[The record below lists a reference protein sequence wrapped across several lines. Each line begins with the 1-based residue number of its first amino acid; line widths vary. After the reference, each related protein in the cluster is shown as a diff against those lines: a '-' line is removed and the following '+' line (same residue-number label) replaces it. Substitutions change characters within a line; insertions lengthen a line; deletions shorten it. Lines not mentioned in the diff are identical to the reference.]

1 MPQNAVQW
9 VILFA
14 GPLVGALIGYL
25 TNWLAVKM
33 LFRPRKA
40 LYIGKFHV
48 PFTPG
53 VIPRRKDALAS
64 ALGRM
69 VSEML
74 VRKEDLKESLCSE
87 AVSRTVAKT
96 VLSLPSVKEVGTQVV
111 SEEAYDKGRDKVLDF
126 MTDRILQGILAMDLG
141 EIIKKEATEA
151 VNTFTGSN
159 PLLKMFVSDQL
170 VATLTAPIA
179 GKVTEFLNADG
190 RVKLREALAEQIIPY
205 EDKPVAELVRNTERF
220 ESVLVNFYHT
230 LVKRY
235 ADAVVD
241 HVHIEKIVEDKIR
254 AMDPKD
260 LEALLLMVMKKE
272 LNALV
277 WLGVP
282 IGFIM
287 GCITMLTNLL
297 Q

>member
-1 MPQNAVQW
+1 MPQTFFEW
-9 VILFA
+9 MRFLS
-14 GPLVGALIGYL
+14 GPLIGALIGYL

-40 LYIGKFHV
+40 FYIGKFHV

-53 VIPRRKDALAS
+53 VIPRRKGALAK

-74 VRKEDLKESLCSE
+74 VKKEDLKESLCSE
-87 AVSRTVAKT
+87 SVSRTVAKT
-96 VLSLPSVKEVGTQVV
+96 VLSLPSVREVGAQVA
-111 SEEAYDKGRDKVLDF
+111 SEEKYAQGRDKVLDF
-126 MTDRILQGILAMDLG
+126 MTDRILQGILSLDLG
-141 EIIKKEATEA
+141 AIISREATA
-151 VNTFTGSN
+151 TVGTFTASN

-170 VATLTAPIA
+170 INTLTAPIA
-179 GKVTEFLNADG
+179 GKVTEFLEGDG
-190 RVKLREALAEQIIPY
+190 RVKLREALAEQITPY
-205 EDKPVAELVRNTERF
+205 EDKAIAELVGDADRF
-220 ESVLVNFYHT
+220 ESILVKFYHT

-241 HVHIEKIVEDKIR
+241 HIHLERIVEAKIN
-254 AMDPKD
+254 AMDPRE

-282 IGFIM
+282 IGMIM
-287 GCITMLTNLL
+287 GLITTLINWI
-297 Q
+297 

>member
-1 MPQNAVQW
+1 MPQTFFEW
-9 VILFA
+9 LRFLS
-14 GPLVGALIGYL
+14 GPLIGALIGYL

-40 LYIGKFHV
+40 LYIGKLHV

-53 VIPRRKDALAS
+53 VIPRRKGALAK

-74 VRKEDLKESLCSE
+74 VKKEDLKESLCSE
-87 AVSRTVAKT
+87 SVSRTVAKT
-96 VLSLPSVKEVGTQVV
+96 VLALPSVKEVGVQVLD
-111 SEEAYDKGRDKVLDF
+111 EAQYDRGRDKVLDF
-126 MTDRILQGILAMDLG
+126 MTDRILQGILALDLG
-141 EIIKKEATEA
+141 DIIAKEATA
-151 VNTFTGSN
+151 TVGTFTASN

-170 VATLTAPIA
+170 ITTLTAPIA
-179 GKVTEFLNADG
+179 GKVTDFLQADG
-190 RVKLREALAEQIIPY
+190 REKLREALAEQLAPY
-205 EDKPVAELVRNTERF
+205 ENTPVAELMADTARLE
-220 ESVLVNFYHT
+220 ELLKGFYRT

-241 HVHIEKIVEDKIR
+241 HIHLERIVEKKIN
-254 AMDPKD
+254 AMDPRE
-260 LEALLLMVMKKE
+260 LEDLLLMVMKKE

-287 GCITMLTNLL
+287 GLVTTLINWL
-297 Q
+297 

>member
-1 MPQNAVQW
+1 MPQTFFEW
-9 VILFA
+9 MRFLS
-14 GPLVGALIGYL
+14 GPIIGALIGYL

-40 LYIGKFHV
+40 LYIGKWHV

-53 VIPRRKDALAS
+53 VIPRRKGALAK

-87 AVSRTVAKT
+87 SVSRTVAKT
-96 VLSLPSVKEVGTQVV
+96 VLSLPSVKEVGLQVV
-111 SEEAYDKGRDKVLDF
+111 SEEKYETGRDMVLDF
-126 MTDRILQGILAMDLG
+126 MTDRILQGLLALDLG
-141 EIIKKEATEA
+141 EIITKEATA
-151 VNTFTGSN
+151 TVGTFTASN

-170 VATLTAPIA
+170 IATLTAPIA
-179 GKVTEFLNADG
+179 GKVADFLNADG
-190 RVKLREALAEQIIPY
+190 RVKLREALAEQITPY
-205 EDKPVAELVRNTERF
+205 EDKPIAELVGNTERF
-220 ESVLVNFYHT
+220 EGLLVRFYHT

-241 HVHIEKIVEDKIR
+241 HVHLERIVENKIN
-254 AMDPKD
+254 AMDPKE
-260 LEALLLMVMKKE
+260 LENLLLMVMKKE

-282 IGFIM
+282 IGFTM
-287 GCITMLTNLL
+287 GLITTLVNWL
-297 Q
+297 

>member
-1 MPQNAVQW
+1 MPETFFEW
-9 VILFA
+9 MRFLS
-14 GPLVGALIGYL
+14 GPLIGALIGYL

-40 LYIGKFHV
+40 LYIGKWHV

-53 VIPRRKDALAS
+53 VIPRRKAALAT

-74 VRKEDLKESLCSE
+74 VRKEDLKESLCSQS
-87 AVSRTVAKT
+87 VSRTVART
-96 VLSLPSVKEVGTQVV
+96 VLSLPSVKEVGMQVV
-111 SEEAYDKGRDKVLDF
+111 SEEKYEVGRDKVLDF

-141 EIIKKEATEA
+141 QIITKEATET
-151 VNTFTGSN
+151 VNTFTSSN

-170 VATLTAPIA
+170 IATLAAPIA
-179 GKVTEFLNADG
+179 GKVTDFLNADG
-190 RVKLREALAEQIIPY
+190 RVKLREALSEQLAPY
-205 EDKPVAELVRNTERF
+205 ESRPVAELMQDTEKF
-220 ESVLVNFYHT
+220 EALLVNFYHT

-241 HVHIEKIVEDKIR
+241 HVHLERIVEKKIN
-254 AMDPKD
+254 AMDPRE

-282 IGFIM
+282 IGFVM
-287 GCITMLTNLL
+287 GLITTLINWI
-297 Q
+297 

>member
-1 MPQNAVQW
+1 MPQTFLEWAF
-9 VILFA
+9 LLS
-14 GPLVGALIGYL
+14 GPLIGALIGYL

-40 LYIGKFHV
+40 IYIGKFHV

-53 VIPRRKDALAS
+53 VIPRRKAALAT

-87 AVSRTVAKT
+87 SVSRTVAKT
-96 VLSLPSVKEVGTQVV
+96 VLALPSVREVGLQMV
-111 SEEAYDKGRDKVLDF
+111 SEERYEQGRDKVLDF
-126 MTDRILQGILAMDLG
+126 MTDRILQGILSLDLG
-141 EIIKKEATEA
+141 EIISREATET
-151 VNTFTGSN
+151 VNTFAGSN

-170 VATLTAPIA
+170 IATLTAPIA
-179 GKVTEFLNADG
+179 GKVTDFLQGDG
-190 RVKLREALAEQIIPY
+190 RVKLREALAEQIGPY
-205 EDKPVAELVRNTERF
+205 EDKPIAELMGNAERL
-220 ESVLVNFYHT
+220 EEILVTFYRT

-241 HVHIEKIVEDKIR
+241 HVHLERIVEKKIN
-254 AMDPKD
+254 AMDPKE

-272 LNALV
+272 LNAIV

-287 GCITMLTNLL
+287 GCVTMLSNFL
-297 Q
+297 

>member
-1 MPQNAVQW
+1 MPQT
-9 VILFA
+9 LFEWLRFLS
-14 GPLVGALIGYL
+14 GPLIGALIGYL

-40 LYIGKFHV
+40 LYIGKWHI

-53 VIPRRKDALAS
+53 VIPRRKAALAT

-87 AVSRTVAKT
+87 SVSRTVAKT
-96 VLSLPSVKEVGTQVV
+96 VLALPSVREVGLQVV
-111 SEEAYDKGRDKVLDF
+111 DEERYEHGRDKVLDF
-126 MTDRILQGILAMDLG
+126 MTDRILQGILALDLG
-141 EIIKKEATEA
+141 EIITKEATET
-151 VNTFTGSN
+151 VNTFTNSN

-170 VATLTAPIA
+170 IATLTAPIA

-190 RVKLREALAEQIIPY
+190 RVKLREALAEQLTPY
-205 EDKPVAELVRNTERF
+205 EDRSIAELVGDAEKF
-220 ESVLVNFYHT
+220 EGVLVNFYHT

-241 HVHIEKIVEDKIR
+241 HVHLERIVEKKIN
-254 AMDPKD
+254 AMDPKE

-282 IGFIM
+282 IGFTM
-287 GCITMLTNLL
+287 GLITTIINWI
-297 Q
+297 

>member
-1 MPQNAVQW
+1 MPQTFLGW
-9 VILFA
+9 VILLA

-40 LYIGKFHV
+40 LYIGKFHI

-53 VIPRRKDALAS
+53 VIPRRKAALAT

-87 AVSRTVAKT
+87 SVSRTVART
-96 VLSLPSVKEVGTQVV
+96 VLSLPSVKEVGLQVLN
-111 SEEAYDKGRDKVLDF
+111 EEKYAAGRDKVLDF
-126 MTDRILQGILAMDLG
+126 FTDRILQGILAMDLG
-141 EIIKKEATEA
+141 EIITREATET
-151 VNTFTGSN
+151 VNTFTNSN

-170 VATLTAPIA
+170 IATLAAPIA
-179 GKVTEFLNADG
+179 DKVAVFLNNDG
-190 RVKLREALAEQIIPY
+190 RDKLREALDEQLTPY
-205 EDKPVAELVRNTERF
+205 EDKPIADMMQNTEKL
-220 ESVLVNFYHT
+220 EGLLVSFYHT

-241 HVHIEKIVEDKIR
+241 HIHLERIVEKKIN
-254 AMDPKD
+254 AMDPRE
-260 LEALLLMVMKKE
+260 LEDLLLMVMKKE

-287 GCITMLTNLL
+287 GCVTILVNLL
-297 Q
+297 

>member
-1 MPQNAVQW
+1 MPQTMFEW
-9 VILFA
+9 MRFLS
-14 GPLVGALIGYL
+14 GPLIGALIGYL

-40 LYIGKFHV
+40 LYIGKLHV

-53 VIPRRKDALAS
+53 VIPRRKAALAT
-64 ALGRM
+64 ALGKM

-74 VRKEDLKESLCSE
+74 VRKEDLKESLCSKS
-87 AVSRTVAKT
+87 VSRTVAKT
-96 VLSLPSVKEVGTQVV
+96 VLSLPSVREVGLQVV
-111 SEEAYDKGRDKVLDF
+111 SEEKYEGGKDKLLDF
-126 MTDRILQGILAMDLG
+126 MSDRILQGLLSLDLG
-141 EIIKKEATEA
+141 AIISHEAMQT
-151 VNTFTGSN
+151 VNTFTASN

-170 VATLTAPIA
+170 IQTLTTPIA
-179 GKVTEFLNADG
+179 GKVEEFLKADG
-190 RVKLREALAEQIIPY
+190 RVKLREALAEQITPY
-205 EDKPVAELVRNTERF
+205 EEKPIAELVGDAERF
-220 ESVLVNFYHT
+220 EEILVSFYHT

-241 HVHIEKIVEDKIR
+241 HMHLDRIVEKKIN
-254 AMDPKD
+254 AMDPRE

-282 IGFIM
+282 IGFTM
-287 GCITMLTNLL
+287 GLITTLINWL
-297 Q
+297 

>member
-1 MPQNAVQW
+1 MPQT
-9 VILFA
+9 LFEWLRFLS
-14 GPLVGALIGYL
+14 GPLIGALIGYL

-40 LYIGKFHV
+40 LYIGKLHV

-53 VIPRRKDALAS
+53 VIPRRKAALAT

-87 AVSRTVAKT
+87 AVSRTVAKS
-96 VLSLPSVKEVGTQVV
+96 VLSLPSVKEVGAQVV
-111 SEEAYDKGRDKVLDF
+111 SEERYEQGRDKLLDF
-126 MTDRILQGILAMDLG
+126 LTDRILQGILALDLG
-141 EIIKKEATEA
+141 EIITKEATA
-151 VNTFTGSN
+151 TVNTFTSSN

-170 VATLTAPIA
+170 IQTLTSPIA
-179 GKVTEFLNADG
+179 GKVTEYLNADG
-190 RVKLREALAEQIIPY
+190 RVKLREALAEQVTPY
-205 EDKPVAELVRNTERF
+205 EDKAIAELVGDVEKF
-220 ESVLVNFYHT
+220 EGVLVNFYHT

-241 HVHIEKIVEDKIR
+241 HVHLERIVEKKIN
-254 AMDPKD
+254 AMDPME

-282 IGFIM
+282 IGMIM
-287 GCITMLTNLL
+287 GLVTTIINWI
-297 Q
+297 

>member
-1 MPQNAVQW
+1 MPQTFWEW
-9 VILFA
+9 VRLLS
-14 GPLVGALIGYL
+14 GPLIGALIGYL

-40 LYIGKFHV
+40 LYIGKFHI

-53 VIPRRKDALAS
+53 VIPRRKPALAK

-87 AVSRTVAKT
+87 SVSRTVART
-96 VLSLPSVKEVGTQVV
+96 VLALPSVHTVGEQVV
-111 SEEAYDKGRDKVLDF
+111 GEEKYILGRDKVLDF
-126 MTDRILQGILAMDLG
+126 LTDRILQGILAMDLG
-141 EIIKKEATEA
+141 EIITKEATET
-151 VNTFTGSN
+151 VNTFTSSN

-170 VATLTAPIA
+170 IATLAAPIA
-179 GKVTEFLNADG
+179 GKVTDFLNADG
-190 RVKLREALAEQIIPY
+190 RVKLREALAEQLAEY
-205 EDKPVAELVRNTERF
+205 EDKPVAELMADRERL
-220 ESVLVNFYHT
+220 ENLLVSFYRT

-241 HVHIEKIVEDKIR
+241 HVHLEHIVEKKIN
-254 AMDPKD
+254 AMDPRE

-282 IGFIM
+282 IGFLM
-287 GCITMLTNLL
+287 GLFTTLL
-297 Q
+297 NWI

>member
-1 MPQNAVQW
+1 MPQTFLEW
-9 VILFA
+9 LRFLSGPVI
-14 GPLVGALIGYL
+14 GALIGYL

-40 LYIGKFHV
+40 LYIGKLHI

-53 VIPRRKDALAS
+53 VIPRRKGALAK

-96 VLSLPSVKEVGTQVV
+96 VLSLPSVKEVGAQVV
-111 SEEAYDKGRDKVLDF
+111 NEEKYGAGRDKVLDF

-141 EIIKKEATEA
+141 EIITKEATET
-151 VNTFTGSN
+151 VNTFTSSN

-170 VATLTAPIA
+170 IATLAAPIA
-179 GKVTEFLNADG
+179 GKVTDFLNAEG
-190 RVKLREALAEQIIPY
+190 RVKLREALAEQIAPY
-205 EDKPVAELVRNTERF
+205 EEKPIAELVGNTEKF
-220 ESVLVNFYHT
+220 ETILVNFYHT

-241 HVHIEKIVEDKIR
+241 HVHLERIVEKKIN
-254 AMDPKD
+254 AMDPKE

-287 GCITMLTNLL
+287 GLVTTLINWI
-297 Q
+297 

>member
-1 MPQNAVQW
+1 MPQTFFEW
-9 VILFA
+9 IRFLS
-14 GPLVGALIGYL
+14 GPLIGALIGYL

-40 LYIGKFHV
+40 LYIGKLHV

-53 VIPRRKDALAS
+53 VIPRRKAALAT

-87 AVSRTVAKT
+87 SVSRTVAKT
-96 VLSLPSVKEVGTQVV
+96 VLALPSVREVGLQVV
-111 SEEAYDKGRDKVLDF
+111 SEEKYEHGRDKVLDF
-126 MTDRILQGILAMDLG
+126 VTDRILQGILAMDLG
-141 EIIKKEATEA
+141 EIITKEATET
-151 VNTFTGSN
+151 VNTFTNSN

-170 VATLTAPIA
+170 IATLAAPIA
-179 GKVTEFLNADG
+179 GKVTDFLNDEG
-190 RVKLREALAEQIIPY
+190 RAKLREALAEQLTPY
-205 EDKPVAELVRNTERF
+205 EDKTIAELVGDTEKF
-220 ESVLVNFYHT
+220 EGILVNFYHT

-241 HVHIEKIVEDKIR
+241 HVHLERIVEKKIN
-254 AMDPKD
+254 AMDPKE

-282 IGFIM
+282 IGFVM
-287 GCITMLTNLL
+287 GLITTIINWI
-297 Q
+297 

>member
-1 MPQNAVQW
+1 MPQTFFEW
-9 VILFA
+9 MRFLS
-14 GPLVGALIGYL
+14 GPLIGALIGYL

-40 LYIGKFHV
+40 LYIGKWHV

-53 VIPRRKDALAS
+53 VIPRRKGALAK

-87 AVSRTVAKT
+87 SVSRTVAKT

-111 SEEAYDKGRDKVLDF
+111 SEEKYEMGRDMVLDF
-126 MTDRILQGILAMDLG
+126 MTDRILQGLLALDLG
-141 EIIKKEATEA
+141 EIITKEAHAA
-151 VNTFTGSN
+151 VGTFTASN

-170 VATLTAPIA
+170 ISTLTAPIA
-179 GKVTEFLNADG
+179 GKVADFLNADG
-190 RVKLREALAEQIIPY
+190 RVKLREALAEQITPY
-205 EDKPVAELVRNTERF
+205 EDKPIAELVGNTERF
-220 ESVLVNFYHT
+220 ERLLVRFYHT

-241 HVHIEKIVEDKIR
+241 HVHLERIVESKIN
-254 AMDPKD
+254 AMDPKE
-260 LEALLLMVMKKE
+260 LENLLLMVMKKE

-282 IGFIM
+282 IGFTM
-287 GCITMLTNLL
+287 GLITTLINWL
-297 Q
+297 

>member
-1 MPQNAVQW
+1 MPQTFFEW
-9 VILFA
+9 MRFLS
-14 GPLVGALIGYL
+14 GPLIGALIGYL

-40 LYIGKFHV
+40 LYIGKWHV

-53 VIPRRKDALAS
+53 VIPRRKGALAK

-74 VRKEDLKESLCSE
+74 VKKEDLKESLCSE
-87 AVSRTVAKT
+87 SVSRTVAKT
-96 VLSLPSVKEVGTQVV
+96 VLSLPSLKEVGAQVA
-111 SEEAYDKGRDKVLDF
+111 SEEKYAQGRDKVLDF
-126 MTDRILQGILAMDLG
+126 MTDRILQGILSLDLG
-141 EIIKKEATEA
+141 EIISREATA
-151 VNTFTGSN
+151 TVGTFTASN

-170 VATLTAPIA
+170 IHTLTAPIA
-179 GKVTEFLNADG
+179 GKVTEFLEGDG
-190 RVKLREALAEQIIPY
+190 RVKLREALAEQLTPY
-205 EDKPVAELVRNTERF
+205 EEKPLAALFDDAERIETILV
-220 ESVLVNFYHT
+220 SFYRT

-241 HVHIEKIVEDKIR
+241 HIHLERIVEAKIN
-254 AMDPKD
+254 AMDPRE

-282 IGFIM
+282 IGMIM
-287 GCITMLTNLL
+287 GLITTLINWF
-297 Q
+297 

>member
-1 MPQNAVQW
+1 MPQTFFEW
-9 VILFA
+9 MRFLS
-14 GPLVGALIGYL
+14 GPLIGALIGYL

-53 VIPRRKDALAS
+53 VIPRRKAALAT

-74 VRKEDLKESLCSE
+74 VRKEDLKESLCSKS
-87 AVSRTVAKT
+87 VSRTVAKT
-96 VLSLPSVKEVGTQVV
+96 VLSLPSVKEVGAQVV
-111 SEEAYDKGRDKVLDF
+111 SEEKYEMGRDKVLDF
-126 MTDRILQGILAMDLG
+126 MTDRILQGILALDLG
-141 EIIKKEATEA
+141 EIITKEATDA
-151 VNTFTGSN
+151 VHTFTASN

-179 GKVTEFLNADG
+179 GKVTDFLNADG
-190 RVKLREALAEQIIPY
+190 RVKLREALAEQLTPY
-205 EDKPVAELVRNTERF
+205 EEKPLAAFFADTEKIENIVMEFYRTIVR
-220 ESVLVNFYHT
+220 
-230 LVKRY
+230 RY

-241 HVHIEKIVEDKIR
+241 HVHLERIVEKKIN
-254 AMDPKD
+254 AMDPKE

-282 IGFIM
+282 IGFTM
-287 GCITMLTNLL
+287 GLITTLINWI
-297 Q
+297 

>member
-1 MPQNAVQW
+1 MPQTFLGWAV
-9 VILFA
+9 LFA

-40 LYIGKFHV
+40 IYIGKFHV

-53 VIPRRKDALAS
+53 VIPRRKAALAK

-74 VRKEDLKESLCSE
+74 VKKEDLKESLCSE
-87 AVSRTVAKT
+87 SVSRTVART
-96 VLSLPSVKEVGTQVV
+96 VLSLPSVKEVGLQMVD
-111 SEEAYDKGRDKVLDF
+111 EERYAAGRDKVLDF
-126 MTDRILQGILAMDLG
+126 ATDRILQGILAMDLG
-141 EIIKKEATEA
+141 EIINREATEA
-151 VNTFTGSN
+151 INAYTNSN

-170 VATLTAPIA
+170 IATLTAPIA
-179 GKVTEFLNADG
+179 EKVEGFLNEEG
-190 RVKLREALAEQIIPY
+190 REKLREALGEQVAPY
-205 EDKPVAELVRNTERF
+205 EERPIAELISDTARMENI
-220 ESVLVNFYHT
+220 LVNFYRT

-241 HVHIEKIVEDKIR
+241 HIHLERITENKIN
-254 AMDPKD
+254 AMDPRE
-260 LEALLLMVMKKE
+260 LEELLLMVMKKE
-272 LNALV
+272 LNAIV

-282 IGFIM
+282 IGFLM
-287 GCITMLTNLL
+287 GCVTMLVNLL
-297 Q
+297 

>member
-1 MPQNAVQW
+1 MPQTFWEW
-9 VILFA
+9 VRLLS
-14 GPLVGALIGYL
+14 GPLIGALIGYL

-40 LYIGKFHV
+40 LYIGKFHI

-53 VIPRRKDALAS
+53 VIPRRKPALAK

-87 AVSRTVAKT
+87 SVSRTVART
-96 VLSLPSVKEVGTQVV
+96 VLALPSVHTVGEQVV
-111 SEEAYDKGRDKVLDF
+111 GEEKYILGRDKVLDF
-126 MTDRILQGILAMDLG
+126 LTDRILQGILAMDLG
-141 EIIKKEATEA
+141 EIITKEATET
-151 VNTFTGSN
+151 VNTFTSSN

-170 VATLTAPIA
+170 IATLAAPIA
-179 GKVTEFLNADG
+179 GKVTDFLNADG
-190 RVKLREALAEQIIPY
+190 RVKLREALAEQLAEY
-205 EDKPVAELVRNTERF
+205 EDKPVAELMADRERL
-220 ESVLVNFYHT
+220 ENLLVSFYRT

-241 HVHIEKIVEDKIR
+241 HVHLEHIVEKKIN
-254 AMDPKD
+254 AMDPRE

-282 IGFIM
+282 LGFIM
-287 GCITMLTNLL
+287 GCITTLINWI
-297 Q
+297 

>member
-1 MPQNAVQW
+1 MPETFFEW
-9 VILFA
+9 IRFLS
-14 GPLVGALIGYL
+14 GPLIGALIGYL

-40 LYIGKFHV
+40 LYIGKLHV

-53 VIPRRKDALAS
+53 VIPRRKAALAT

-74 VRKEDLKESLCSE
+74 VRKEDLKESLCSQS
-87 AVSRTVAKT
+87 VSRTVART
-96 VLSLPSVKEVGTQVV
+96 VLSLPSVKEVGAQVV
-111 SEEAYDKGRDKVLDF
+111 GEEKYGRGRDKVLDF

-141 EIIKKEATEA
+141 EIITKEATET
-151 VNTFTGSN
+151 VNTFTNSN

-170 VATLTAPIA
+170 IATLAAPIA
-179 GKVTEFLNADG
+179 GKVTDFLNADG
-190 RVKLREALAEQIIPY
+190 RVKLREALDEQMAPY
-205 EDKPVAELVRNTERF
+205 EDRPVAELMQDTEKL
-220 ESVLVNFYHT
+220 EALLVSFYHT

-241 HVHIEKIVEDKIR
+241 HVHLERIVEKKIN
-254 AMDPKD
+254 AMDPKE

-282 IGFIM
+282 IGFVM
-287 GCITMLTNLL
+287 GLITTLINWI
-297 Q
+297 

>member
-1 MPQNAVQW
+1 MDFWEIMSLVS
-9 VILFA
+9 
-14 GPLVGALIGYL
+14 GPLIGAFIGYL

-40 LYIGKFHV
+40 LYIGKLHV

-53 VIPRRKDALAS
+53 VIPRRKEALAK

-87 AVSRTVAKT
+87 SVSRTVART
-96 VLSLPSVKEVGTQVV
+96 VLALPSVKEVGEQVV
-111 SEEAYDKGRDKVLDF
+111 GEEKYLHGRDKVLDF

-141 EIIKKEATEA
+141 EIITKEATET
-151 VNTFTGSN
+151 VNGFTNSN
-159 PLLKMFVSDQL
+159 PLLKMFVSDQMI
-170 VATLTAPIA
+170 ATLAAPIA
-179 GKVTEFLNADG
+179 GKVTDFLNAEG
-190 RVKLREALAEQIIPY
+190 REKLREALAEQLAAY
-205 EDKPVAELVRNTERF
+205 EDVPVAELAQDTERF
-220 ESVLVNFYHT
+220 EAILVNIYHT

-241 HVHIEKIVEDKIR
+241 HVHLERIVEKKII
-254 AMDPKD
+254 AMDPRE

-272 LNALV
+272 LNAIV

-282 IGFIM
+282 LGFIM
-287 GCITMLTNLL
+287 GCVTTLL
-297 Q
+297 NHIG

>member
-1 MPQNAVQW
+1 MPQTFLEW
-9 VILFA
+9 LRFLSGPVI
-14 GPLVGALIGYL
+14 GALIGYL

-40 LYIGKFHV
+40 LYIGKLHV

-53 VIPRRKDALAS
+53 VIPRRKAALAK

-87 AVSRTVAKT
+87 SVSRTVART
-96 VLSLPSVKEVGTQVV
+96 VLALPSVKEVGTQVV
-111 SEEAYDKGRDKVLDF
+111 GEEKYGVGRDKVLDF

-141 EIIKKEATEA
+141 EIITKEATET
-151 VNTFTGSN
+151 VNTFTNSN

-170 VATLTAPIA
+170 IATLAAPIA
-179 GKVTEFLNADG
+179 GKVTDFLESDG
-190 RVKLREALAEQIIPY
+190 RVKLREELAAQFAGY
-205 EDKPVAELVRNTERF
+205 EDKPVAELMRDTEKF
-220 ESVLVNFYHT
+220 EGILVSFYHT

-241 HVHIEKIVEDKIR
+241 HVHLERIVEKKIN
-254 AMDPKD
+254 AMDPKE

-282 IGFIM
+282 LGFIM
-287 GCITMLTNLL
+287 GCITTALNWI
-297 Q
+297 

>member
-1 MPQNAVQW
+1 MDFW
-9 VILFA
+9 EIMRLIS
-14 GPLVGALIGYL
+14 GPLIGALIGYL

-40 LYIGKFHV
+40 LYIGKLHV

-53 VIPRRKDALAS
+53 VIPRRKAALAT

-74 VRKEDLKESLCSE
+74 VRKEDLKESLCSQS
-87 AVSRTVAKT
+87 VSRTVART
-96 VLSLPSVKEVGTQVV
+96 VLSLPSVKEVGAQVV
-111 SEEAYDKGRDKVLDF
+111 GEEKYLRGRDKVLDF

-141 EIIKKEATEA
+141 EIITREATEA
-151 VNTFTGSN
+151 VNGFTNNN

-170 VATLTAPIA
+170 IATLTAPIA
-179 GKVTEFLNADG
+179 GKVTDFLNAEG
-190 RVKLREALAEQIIPY
+190 REKLREALGEQLDGY
-205 EDKPVAELVRNTERF
+205 EDRPVAQLLQDTERF
-220 ESVLVNFYHT
+220 EAILVNFYHT

-241 HVHIEKIVEDKIR
+241 HVHLERIVEKKIN
-254 AMDPKD
+254 AMDPRE

-287 GCITMLTNLL
+287 GCVTMLLNHIG
-297 Q
+297 

>member
-1 MPQNAVQW
+1 MPQT
-9 VILFA
+9 LFEWLRFLS
-14 GPLVGALIGYL
+14 GPLIGALIGYL

-40 LYIGKFHV
+40 LYIGKLHV

-53 VIPRRKDALAS
+53 VIPRRKAALAT

-87 AVSRTVAKT
+87 AVSRTVAKS
-96 VLSLPSVKEVGTQVV
+96 VLSLPSVKEVGAQVV
-111 SEEAYDKGRDKVLDF
+111 SAERYEMGRDKLLDF
-126 MTDRILQGILAMDLG
+126 LTDRILQGILALDLG
-141 EIIKKEATEA
+141 EIITKEATA
-151 VNTFTGSN
+151 TVNTFTSSN

-170 VATLTAPIA
+170 IHTLTSPIA
-179 GKVTEFLNADG
+179 GKVAEYLSADG
-190 RVKLREALAEQIIPY
+190 RVKLREALAEQVAPY
-205 EDKPVAELVRNTERF
+205 EDKAIADLVGDTEKF
-220 ESVLVNFYHT
+220 EGVLVNFYHT

-241 HVHIEKIVEDKIR
+241 HVHLERIVEKKII
-254 AMDPKD
+254 AMDPME

-282 IGFIM
+282 IGMIM
-287 GCITMLTNLL
+287 GLVTTLINWF
-297 Q
+297 

>member
-1 MPQNAVQW
+1 MDFW
-9 VILFA
+9 EIMRLIS
-14 GPLVGALIGYL
+14 GPLIGALIGYL

-40 LYIGKFHV
+40 LYIGKLHV

-53 VIPRRKDALAS
+53 VIPRRKAALAT

-74 VRKEDLKESLCSE
+74 VRKEDLKESLCSQS
-87 AVSRTVAKT
+87 VSRTVART
-96 VLSLPSVKEVGTQVV
+96 VLSLPSVKEVGAQVV
-111 SEEAYDKGRDKVLDF
+111 GEEKYLHGRDKVLDF

-141 EIIKKEATEA
+141 EIITREATEA
-151 VNTFTGSN
+151 VNGFTNNN

-170 VATLTAPIA
+170 IATLTAPIA
-179 GKVTEFLNADG
+179 GKVTDFLNAEG
-190 RVKLREALAEQIIPY
+190 REKLREALGEQLDGY
-205 EDKPVAELVRNTERF
+205 EDRPVAQLLQDTERF
-220 ESVLVNFYHT
+220 EAILVNFYHT

-241 HVHIEKIVEDKIR
+241 HVHLERIVEKKIN
-254 AMDPKD
+254 AMDPRE

-287 GCITMLTNLL
+287 GCVTMLLNHIG
-297 Q
+297 

>member
-1 MPQNAVQW
+1 MPQSFFEW
-9 VILFA
+9 MRFLS
-14 GPLVGALIGYL
+14 GPLIGALIGYL

-40 LYIGKFHV
+40 LYIGKLHV

-53 VIPRRKDALAS
+53 VIPRRKGALAK

-74 VRKEDLKESLCSE
+74 VKKEDLKESLCSE
-87 AVSRTVAKT
+87 SVSRTVAKT
-96 VLSLPSVKEVGTQVV
+96 VLALPSVKEVGVQVLD
-111 SEEAYDKGRDKVLDF
+111 EAQYDRGRDKVLDF
-126 MTDRILQGILAMDLG
+126 MTDRILQGILALDLG
-141 EIIKKEATEA
+141 DIIAKEATA
-151 VNTFTGSN
+151 TVGTFTASN

-170 VATLTAPIA
+170 ITTLTAPIA
-179 GKVTEFLNADG
+179 GKVTDFLQADG
-190 RVKLREALAEQIIPY
+190 REKLREALAEQLAPY
-205 EDKPVAELVRNTERF
+205 ENTPVAELMADTARLE
-220 ESVLVNFYHT
+220 ELLKGFYRT

-241 HVHIEKIVEDKIR
+241 HIHLERIVEKKIN
-254 AMDPKD
+254 AMDPRE
-260 LEALLLMVMKKE
+260 LEDLLLMVMKKE

-287 GCITMLTNLL
+287 GLVTTLINWL
-297 Q
+297 

>member
-1 MPQNAVQW
+1 MPQTFLEW
-9 VILFA
+9 LRFLSGPVI
-14 GPLVGALIGYL
+14 GALIGYL

-40 LYIGKFHV
+40 LYIGKLHI

-53 VIPRRKDALAS
+53 VIPRRKGALAK

-96 VLSLPSVKEVGTQVV
+96 VLSLPSVKEVGAQVV
-111 SEEAYDKGRDKVLDF
+111 NEEKYGAGRDKVLDF

-141 EIIKKEATEA
+141 EIITKEATET
-151 VNTFTGSN
+151 VNTFANSN

-170 VATLTAPIA
+170 IATLAAPIA
-179 GKVTEFLNADG
+179 GKVTDFLNADG
-190 RVKLREALAEQIIPY
+190 RVKLREALAEQIAPY
-205 EDKPVAELVRNTERF
+205 EEKPIAELVGDTERF
-220 ESVLVNFYHT
+220 EAILVNFYHT

-241 HVHIEKIVEDKIR
+241 HVHLERIVEKKIN
-254 AMDPKD
+254 AMDPRE

-282 IGFIM
+282 LGFIM
-287 GCITMLTNLL
+287 GCITTVLNCI
-297 Q
+297 